1 MKHLGLV
8 GLAVACWAGGI
19 GALQRWEHHETQTEY
34 MSTPP
39 AATARLLAAGYSN
52 IAADALY
59 VNFVVYFGKHLRRDK
74 AYHNV
79 KPVLDLITDLD
90 PHFEG
95 AYTLG
100 ALALGDNGEVDASEA
115 LWNKGVALHPQ
126 SWRYAYQAG
135 MNLFLFATQPEQY
148 ARAAK
153 LFARAAAIPGAPRE
167 AAYMQARCYDYTSR
181 RDLAIAVWRRTY
193 QSAATAE
200 ERAVAQRSLERLGAP
215 LPAPSVQ

>member
-8 GLAVACWAGGI
+8 ALAVACWAGGI
-19 GALQRWEHHETQTEY
+19 GALSRWERHETQTEY

-39 AATARLLAAGYSN
+39 AATARLLAAGYAN

-115 LWNKGVALHPQ
+115 LWNKGVALHPR

-135 MNLFLFATQPEQY
+135 MNLFLFATKPDQY

-153 LFARAAAIPGAPRE
+153 LFEHAAAQPGAPKE
-167 AAYMQARCYDYTSR
+167 ARYMQARCYDYTSR
-181 RDLAIAVWRRTY
+181 RDLAIAVWRTTY
-193 QSAATAE
+193 LSAATAE

-215 LPAPSVQ
+215 LPPQPK